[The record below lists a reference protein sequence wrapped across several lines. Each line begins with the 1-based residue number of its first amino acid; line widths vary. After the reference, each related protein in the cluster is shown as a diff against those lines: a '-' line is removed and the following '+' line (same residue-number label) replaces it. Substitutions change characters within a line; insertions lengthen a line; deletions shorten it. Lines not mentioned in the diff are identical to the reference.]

1 MDEMQEEFVTVT
13 YQIESPY
20 ELAHAAEVLAGEQST
35 GTFLAIPGETE
46 EIKRRHRARIVSI
59 REQGTATTP
68 ALPGSQAPAGFDG
81 LYRQGEIEISF
92 PYDNIG
98 PSLPNLMAVIAG
110 NLYELQELSA
120 IRLTR
125 LKLPAAFHER
135 YQGPRFGIR
144 GTRDLLGVHDRPVI
158 GTIVKPNIGLS
169 ADGLRTI
176 VRDLVL
182 ARIDFIKDDE
192 VNGNPP
198 YFPLA
203 QRIEAVMDEI
213 NRAAEQTGKKTMYA
227 FNITGDIDEMKRG
240 HDQVVAAGGTCVM
253 VSVNSIG
260 WAGLAHLRSYCEL
273 PIHGHRNQWGMLTR
287 HPGLGMSFTV
297 YQQLCR
303 LAGVDHL
310 HTNGLNNKFFE
321 TNDSVVQS
329 VTECLTPIFGEDTV
343 FPVLSSKQ
351 WAGQAVESYRT
362 FGTIDLMNIAGG
374 GIHAHPGGYAAGFR
388 SMVQGWEAA
397 LAGIDLHEYAAEH
410 PELQQAILT
419 FGRSSS

>member
-1 MDEMQEEFVTVT
+1 MATDRITVT
-13 YQIESPY
+13 YYIESPY
-20 ELAHAAEVLAGEQST
+20 ELRHAAEVLAGEQST
-35 GTFLAIPGETE
+35 GTFLAIPGETD
-46 EIKRRHRARIVSI
+46 EIKARHRATIDAI
-59 REQGTATTP
+59 RELGTAAEP
-68 ALPGSQAPAGFDG
+68 ALPGSAPPAGFDG
-81 LYRQGEIEISF
+81 AYRRGEIDITF

-110 NLYELQELSA
+110 NLFELQELSA
-120 IRLTR
+120 IRLTG
-125 LKLPAAFHER
+125 LQLPAGFHDK

-144 GTRDLLGVHDRPVI
+144 GTRDLLGVYDRPVI
-158 GTIVKPNIGLS
+158 GTIVKPNIGLT
-169 ADGLRTI
+169 ADGLRPI
-176 VRDLVL
+176 VRDLAL
-182 ARIDFIKDDE
+182 AGIDFIKDDE

-213 NRAAEQTGKKTMYA
+213 NRAAERTGKKTMYA

-240 HDQVVAAGGTCVM
+240 HDQVLEAGGTCVM
-253 VSVNSIG
+253 VSINSIG
-260 WAGLAHLRSYCEL
+260 WSGLAHLRSYCEL
-273 PIHGHRNQWGMLTR
+273 PIHGHRNQWGMWTR
-287 HPGLGMSFTV
+287 HPGLGMSFSV

-310 HTNGLNNKFFE
+310 HTNGLNNKFSE
-321 TNDSVVQS
+321 TNESVIQS

-397 LAGIDLHEYAAEH
+397 LAGIDLDTYAADH
-410 PELQQAILT
+410 PELRDAIAA
-419 FGRSSS
+419 FAGRPS